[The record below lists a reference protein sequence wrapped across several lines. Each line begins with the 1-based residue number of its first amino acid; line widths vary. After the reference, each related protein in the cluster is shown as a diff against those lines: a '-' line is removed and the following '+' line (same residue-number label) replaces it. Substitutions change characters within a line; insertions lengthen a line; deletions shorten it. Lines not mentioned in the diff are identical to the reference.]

1 MKWMDMHC
9 DTVSELFRKR
19 SEGTLWKNK
28 LCVDIERLKKSDSV
42 AQFFACYANAAEYP
56 GWEEAFDA
64 AEKLIQSVHE
74 EEAKE
79 FCVAG
84 SGAELEA
91 AEQAKKYAGILT
103 VEEGGVLN
111 GKAERVEQLYEQGV
125 RLLTLTWNYENCI
138 GSPNSRDTEV
148 MQRGLKPFGIEVV
161 RRMNELGM
169 LVDVSHL
176 SDGGFWDCI
185 RYSTDPIVASHSN
198 CRELCR
204 HPRNL
209 TDEMLRAVGEKG
221 GVVGLNFDSAFLT
234 EKKERAGL
242 EMLAEHAKRMIR
254 MAGEDAVA
262 LGTDFDGFERKD
274 LPEKLEG
281 AERIELVW
289 DAFQK
294 AGITSRQT
302 EKIAYGN
309 LFRVIE
315 AGCGKTSVS

>member
-1 MKWMDMHC
+1 MK
-9 DTVSELFRKR
+9 RK
-19 SEGTLWKNK
+19 
-28 LCVDIERLKKSDSV
+28 
-42 AQFFACYANAAEYP
+42 
-56 GWEEAFDA
+56 
-64 AEKLIQSVHE
+64 
-74 EEAKE
+74 AKE

-138 GSPNSRDTEV
+138 GSPDSRDTEV

-209 TDEMLRAVGEKG
+209 TDEMLRASGRKRRCCGIE
-221 GVVGLNFDSAFLT
+221 FLFCFP
-234 EKKERAGL
+234 
-242 EMLAEHAKRMIR
+242 
-254 MAGEDAVA
+254 D
-262 LGTDFDGFERKD
+262 
-274 LPEKLEG
+274 
-281 AERIELVW
+281 
-289 DAFQK
+289 
-294 AGITSRQT
+294 
-302 EKIAYGN
+302 
-309 LFRVIE
+309 
-315 AGCGKTSVS
+315 

>member
-1 MKWMDMHC
+1 
-9 DTVSELFRKR
+9 
-19 SEGTLWKNK
+19 
-28 LCVDIERLKKSDSV
+28 
-42 AQFFACYANAAEYP
+42 
-56 GWEEAFDA
+56 
-64 AEKLIQSVHE
+64 
-74 EEAKE
+74 
-79 FCVAG
+79 
-84 SGAELEA
+84 
-91 AEQAKKYAGILT
+91 
-103 VEEGGVLN
+103 
-111 GKAERVEQLYEQGV
+111 
-125 RLLTLTWNYENCI
+125 
-138 GSPNSRDTEV
+138 
-148 MQRGLKPFGIEVV
+148 
-161 RRMNELGM
+161 
-169 LVDVSHL
+169 
-176 SDGGFWDCI
+176 
-185 RYSTDPIVASHSN
+185 
-198 CRELCR
+198 
-204 HPRNL
+204 
-209 TDEMLRAVGEKG
+209 MLRAVGEKG
-221 GVVGLNFDSAFLT
+221 GVVGLNFYSAFLA

>member
-42 AQFFACYANAAEYP
+42 AQFFACYVNAAEYP

-176 SDGGFWDCI
+176 SDPGFWDVI
-185 RYSTDPIVASHSN
+185 EVSTRPIIATHSN
-198 CRELCR
+198 SRSVFFDT
-204 HPRNL
+204 RNL
-209 TDEMLRAVGEKG
+209 TDAQFTAIIKKN
-221 GVVGLNFDSAFLT
+221 GVAGLNMYAGFLGEAPDIDT
-234 EKKERAGL
+234 VIAHLERFLSLG
-242 EMLAEHAKRMIR
+242 
-254 MAGEDAVA
+254 GERNVA
-262 LGTDFDGFERKD
+262 LGGDWDGCTR
-274 LPEKLEG
+274 LPEGIGGIQDMDKLYE
-281 AERIELVW
+281 ALLRRNYSEELVRGL
-289 DAFQK
+289 FY
-294 AGITSRQT
+294 T
-302 EKIAYGN
+302 N
-309 LFRVIE
+309 LMRVVNE
-315 AGCGKTSVS
+315 VCNM

>member
-42 AQFFACYANAAEYP
+42 AQFFACYVNAAEYP

-176 SDGGFWDCI
+176 SD
-185 RYSTDPIVASHSN
+185 
-198 CRELCR
+198 
-204 HPRNL
+204 
-209 TDEMLRAVGEKG
+209 EMLRAVGEKG
-221 GVVGLNFDSAFLT
+221 GVVGLNFYSAFLT

>member
-42 AQFFACYANAAEYP
+42 AQFFACYVNAAEYP

-111 GKAERVEQLYEQGV
+111 EADKILVLEHGRLVEQ
-125 RLLTLTWNYENCI
+125 
-138 GSPNSRDTEV
+138 
-148 MQRGLKPFGIEVV
+148 
-161 RRMNELGM
+161 
-169 LVDVSHL
+169 
-176 SDGGFWDCI
+176 
-185 RYSTDPIVASHSN
+185 
-198 CRELCR
+198 
-204 HPRNL
+204 
-209 TDEMLRAVGEKG
+209 
-221 GVVGLNFDSAFLT
+221 
-234 EKKERAGL
+234 
-242 EMLAEHAKRMIR
+242 
-254 MAGEDAVA
+254 
-262 LGTDFDGFERKD
+262 GTH
-274 LPEKLEG
+274 EKLIAKPGLYRRIARIQNALEEELKQEG
-281 AERIELVW
+281 GGSNE
-289 DAFQK
+289 
-294 AGITSRQT
+294 
-302 EKIAYGN
+302 
-309 LFRVIE
+309 
-315 AGCGKTSVS
+315 

>member
-1 MKWMDMHC
+1 MGMRC

-42 AQFFACYANAAEYP
+42 AQFFACYVNAAEYP

-84 SGAELEA
+84 SGA
-91 AEQAKKYAGILT
+91 
-103 VEEGGVLN
+103 
-111 GKAERVEQLYEQGV
+111 EQLYEQGV

-185 RYSTDPIVASHSN
+185 RYIVASHSN

-221 GVVGLNFDSAFLT
+221 GVVGLNFYSAFLT

>member
-42 AQFFACYANAAEYP
+42 AQFFACYVNAAEYP

-221 GVVGLNFDSAFLT
+221 SLCDST
-234 EKKERAGL
+234 GYMR
-242 EMLAEHAKRMIR
+242 
-254 MAGEDAVA
+254 
-262 LGTDFDGFERKD
+262 GTDRWNDHLSGMLCLWSSAGQWSESDFYYT
-274 LPEKLEG
+274 
-281 AERIELVW
+281 AEY
-289 DAFQK
+289 FQFHEWWK
-294 AGITSRQT
+294 NL
-302 EKIAYGN
+302 GN
-309 LFRVIE
+309 LIFPVH
-315 AGCGKTSVS
+315 AFCGSIYGHCSF